1 MRAEGHM
8 HEVVAESRD
17 SVHVV
22 REGALGHLHQRLAL
36 GLGAIDRTWLGE
48 LKFLLPLC
56 ILNVTQVHEEGG
68 KTVTIDAGVHVQ
80 GWSRTEMSI

>member
-1 MRAEGHM
+1 MRAEGHL

-22 REGALGHLHQRLAL
+22 REGALGHLHRRLAL

-48 LKFLLPLC
+48 SKFQLRLQE
-56 ILNVTQVHEEGG
+56 VGVRASGSRS
-68 KTVTIDAGVHVQ
+68 AGCMCS
-80 GWSRTEMSI
+80 SR

>member
-1 MRAEGHM
+1 M

-48 LKFLLPLC
+48 LKFQFRLQE
-56 ILNVTQVHEEGG
+56 V
-68 KTVTIDAGVHVQ
+68 GVRAS
-80 GWSRTEMSI
+80 GS